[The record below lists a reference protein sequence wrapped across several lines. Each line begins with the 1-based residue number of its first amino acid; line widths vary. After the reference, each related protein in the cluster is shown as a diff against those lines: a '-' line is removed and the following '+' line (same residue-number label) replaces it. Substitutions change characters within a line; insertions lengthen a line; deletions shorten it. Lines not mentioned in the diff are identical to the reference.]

1 MILLTGSEAST
12 RAVFATLVEKARQGT
27 ISRTTLLASY
37 ARIVA
42 MKAGAL
48 GTEHPFVSCGGC

>member
-12 RAVFATLVEKARQGT
+12 SATFATLLTKVRQGT
-27 ISRTTLLASY
+27 ILTATLRASY

-42 MKAGAL
+42 MKAG
-48 GTEHPFVSCGGC
+48 F

>member
-12 RAVFATLVEKARQGT
+12 RATFQTLLDDTRQGT
-27 ISRTTLLASY
+27 ISTATLRASY

-42 MKAGAL
+42 MKAGA
-48 GTEHPFVSCGGC
+48 